1 MVLGI
6 GGLQGLLPATSRHSQ
21 FMVTFYDLCW
31 PLCGVAQV
39 DLTHVRGHKGSGEV
53 LKGHSWLSEWGW
65 VSRDKDPVNL
75 KVQGQSLWGHE
86 TLRGN

>member
-1 MVLGI
+1 MVLGV
-6 GGLQGLLPATSRHSQ
+6 GGLQRLLPATSRHSQ

-31 PLCGVAQV
+31 PSAGVAQV
-39 DLTHVRGHKGSGEV
+39 GFTHVRDHRGSGEG
-53 LKGHSWLSEWGW
+53 LKGQLSGWGW

-86 TLRGN
+86 IPRGS

>member
-53 LKGHSWLSEWGW
+53 L
-65 VSRDKDPVNL
+65 RDIDGCRNGGGCP
-75 KVQGQSLWGHE
+75 E
-86 TLRGN
+86 TRIL